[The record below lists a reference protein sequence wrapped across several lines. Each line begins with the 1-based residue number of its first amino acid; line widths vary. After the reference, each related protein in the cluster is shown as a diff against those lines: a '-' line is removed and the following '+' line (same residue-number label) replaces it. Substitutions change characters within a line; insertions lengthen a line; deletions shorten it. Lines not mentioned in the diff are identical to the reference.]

1 MNAYAKIEHES
12 IVKITSKGQVFLS
25 KALRE
30 KGGMIPGGSV
40 GISASE
46 NGDLIIRKVDGL
58 AETPSQRSERVRAAL
73 TALRGKYPNPDG
85 MSTDEYMKWLRGD
98 WEP

>member
-1 MNAYAKIEHES
+1 MNAHVKIEHES

-30 KGGMIPGGSV
+30 KGGMVPGGSV
-40 GISASE
+40 GISANE
-46 NGDLIIRKVDGL
+46 NGDLIVRKVYEGV
-58 AETPSQRSERVRAAL
+58 ESPEERSARIRAAL
-73 TALRGKYPNPDG
+73 EAATGIMDLDG

>member
-1 MNAYAKIEHES
+1 MNAHVKIEHES

-30 KGGMIPGGSV
+30 KGGMVPGGSV
-40 GISASE
+40 GISANE
-46 NGDLIIRKVDGL
+46 NGDLVMRKVDAGV
-58 AETPSQRSERVRAAL
+58 ESPEERSARIRAAL
-73 TALRGKYPNPDG
+73 EAATGIMDLDG